1 MIFINYTNYFNN
13 VSYNPNNYDYQF
25 IIEKTSKF
33 ILNKTLE
40 SNSNGIV
47 IGLSGGIDSSVC
59 LALAAKT
66 LSNHNILGLI
76 MPMNGITPNDDEHD
90 AIELA
95 NTYGIECKVIALNLI
110 EDSYRTQIYQERI
123 KNVTESKI
131 AHGNL
136 LARIRM
142 SILYYHANLLNRIV
156 VGTGD
161 KSEATLGY
169 FTKYGDGGVDIAPI
183 ADLYKTQIRILAKEL
198 KISEKIINKKSGPR
212 LWKNHDA
219 EDELKMTYE
228 EIDPILFEYNCNQ
241 INEDSL
247 SEKQIQ
253 VLNNIKNRNLKNSHK
268 NRMPEICKFD

>member
-161 KSEATLGY
+161 KSEAMLGY

-228 EIDPILFEYNCNQ
+228 EIDPILFQYNCNQ

>member
-1 MIFINYTNYFNN
+1 M
-13 VSYNPNNYDYQF
+13 SYNPNNYDYQF

-161 KSEATLGY
+161 KSEAMLGY

-228 EIDPILFEYNCNQ
+228 EIDPILFQYNCNQ

>member
-161 KSEATLGY
+161 KSEAMLGY

-212 LWKNHDA
+212 LWKNHNA

-228 EIDPILFEYNCNQ
+228 EIDPILFQYNCNQ